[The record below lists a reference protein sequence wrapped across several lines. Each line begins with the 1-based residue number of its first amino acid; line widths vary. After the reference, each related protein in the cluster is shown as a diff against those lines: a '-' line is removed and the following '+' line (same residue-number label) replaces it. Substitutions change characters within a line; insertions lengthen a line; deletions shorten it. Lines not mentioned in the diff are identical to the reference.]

1 MGLTDRSRLG
11 GIKSRQQ
18 RLQRKLEKVQPNPNS
33 TSASTSKDVSV
44 KSDVSAQQDAWEKY
58 MFAKAIYEETRDME
72 HWLYMQKCISEYEKT
87 LKQKVGTK
95 AWWRLSRFVSY
106 WIQV

>member
-18 RLQRKLEKVQPNPNS
+18 RLQRKLEKIEPKPQSTS
-33 TSASTSKDVSV
+33 TSASENTTI
-44 KSDVSAQQDAWEKY
+44 SDDSSAQKNALEKY

-87 LKQKVGTK
+87 LKSKVNLK
-95 AWWRLSRFVSY
+95 A
-106 WIQV
+106 

>member
-11 GIKSRQQ
+11 GIKSRQK
-18 RLQRKLEKVQPNPNS
+18 RLQRKLEKLEPNPQ
-33 TSASTSKDVSV
+33 SASASPAEKASGANDTV
-44 KSDVSAQQDAWEKY
+44 AQKDAWEKY

-87 LKQKVGTK
+87 LKPK
-95 AWWRLSRFVSY
+95 AG
-106 WIQV
+106 IKA

>member
-18 RLQRKLEKVQPNPNS
+18 RLQRQLEKLQPNTHS
-33 TSASTSKDVSV
+33 TSASTSQDASA
-44 KSDVSAQQDAWEKY
+44 KSEVSAQKDAWEKY
-58 MFAKAIYEETRDME
+58 IFAKAIYEETRDME

-87 LKQKVGTK
+87 VKSKVNTK
-95 AWWRLSRFVSY
+95 AS
-106 WIQV
+106 

>member
-18 RLQRKLEKVQPNPNS
+18 RLQRKLEKLEPNPQ
-33 TSASTSKDVSV
+33 SASASASENTSVLDTAVSQ
-44 KSDVSAQQDAWEKY
+44 KNAWEKY

-87 LKQKVGTK
+87 LKQKVGIK
-95 AWWRLSRFVSY
+95 A
-106 WIQV
+106 

>member
-18 RLQRKLEKVQPNPNS
+18 RLQRQLEKVQPNPNT
-33 TSASTSKDVSV
+33 TSDSTSKEASV
-44 KSDVSAQQDAWEKY
+44 KSGASAQKDAWEKY

-87 LKQKVGTK
+87 VKSKVGTK
-95 AWWRLSRFVSY
+95 AS
-106 WIQV
+106 

>member
-18 RLQRKLEKVQPNPNS
+18 RLQRKLEKLELNPQS
-33 TSASTSKDVSV
+33 TSASASENTSVS
-44 KSDVSAQQDAWEKY
+44 DNAVSQKNAWEKY

-87 LKQKVGTK
+87 LKLKVGIK
-95 AWWRLSRFVSY
+95 A
-106 WIQV
+106 

>member
-18 RLQRKLEKVQPNPNS
+18 RLQRKLEKIEPKPQSVSN
-33 TSASTSKDVSV
+33 SASENIAVSDD
-44 KSDVSAQQDAWEKY
+44 SSAQKNAWEKY

-87 LKQKVGTK
+87 LKSKVNVK
-95 AWWRLSRFVSY
+95 A
-106 WIQV
+106 